1 MVTFDFAKTAITQI
15 ADHIIIYASQHNA
28 SDIHFDPR
36 ETGMMVRIRID
47 GDLQDYTYIPKAYE
61 RNLTTRLKLLANMN
75 ITESRLPQDGSIK
88 GVIGGIE
95 LDMRVSSLPTNLG
108 EKIVIRILDYSRSL
122 AGLESLGFNKDNFTK
137 LARMIQVPNGI
148 ILITG
153 ATGSGKSTTVYSIL
167 QTLNKKETN
176 IITVEDPIEMN
187 IEGMNQVQVN
197 SEIGLTFATVLRSIL
212 RQDPNIILIG
222 EIRDSET
229 AQIAVRASITGHLVL
244 STIHTNNSLATIERL
259 LDMNVERYLLSSAL
273 TGIISQRLAKKV
285 CAKCR
290 IERETTAYE
299 KKIFQL
305 VLQKE
310 VEKIFDVNPK
320 GCPNCHNGYRGRLA
334 IQEVLEINDSI
345 RAALAN
351 ENLEKD
357 DIKTLVYE
365 SDVITLLQDG
375 LLKVLEG
382 LTSFEEI
389 YRIIEIDT
397 DTEESYGKKL
407 TMTESPKTPPTPE
420 ESPKENATDN
430 PSPTVPTAVKEK
442 EEAPQQNET
451 TTTTPELPAPTSIP
465 TIPVQATVPVVPTAP
480 TAPAVVSNAETTT
493 SPSQVAASPEPAVT
507 TDSTTPTT
515 VPAVTPAIPP
525 VVTPNPPVSS
535 SPQANNTETHNDL
548 PRNLPTQPLPVN
560 ATFSMLPIN
569 KPL

>member
-1 MVTFDFAKTAITQI
+1 M
-15 ADHIIIYASQHNA
+15 
-28 SDIHFDPR
+28 
-36 ETGMMVRIRID
+36 
-47 GDLQDYTYIPKAYE
+47 
-61 RNLTTRLKLLANMN
+61 
-75 ITESRLPQDGSIK
+75 
-88 GVIGGIE
+88 
-95 LDMRVSSLPTNLG
+95 
-108 EKIVIRILDYSRSL
+108 
-122 AGLESLGFNKDNFTK
+122 
-137 LARMIQVPNGI
+137 
-148 ILITG
+148 
-153 ATGSGKSTTVYSIL
+153 KS
-167 QTLNKKETN
+167 
-176 IITVEDPIEMN
+176 
-187 IEGMNQVQVN
+187 
-197 SEIGLTFATVLRSIL
+197 
-212 RQDPNIILIG
+212 DPNIILIG

-285 CAKCR
+285 CPKCR

-351 ENLEKD
+351 EDLEKD

-407 TMTESPKTPPTPE
+407 TMTESPKTSPIPE
-420 ESPKENATDN
+420 DSTKENVTDN
-430 PSPTVPTAVKEK
+430 PPSAVSTAVKEK

-451 TTTTPELPAPTSIP
+451 TTTAPELPAPTSIP

-480 TAPAVVSNAETTT
+480 TAPAVVPNAETTT

-525 VVTPNPPVSS
+525 VVTPNSPVSS